1 MCTLRAHI
9 QFSNGTLE
17 LIMSVNGQYAQ
28 NYLQLIICKRIH
40 FSKEIFVDFIFYG
53 ALSVIHSLS
62 HSFGYF
68 FLFILFFF
76 VLFLVIIMHCI
87 RFANSFFFYQHSL
100 HPFFFRIKGNSG
112 GLIYKFFI
120 ALFLW
125 TEYWNLFGFDPIFT
139 LMRIVFKYID
149 ENLNEFLR
157 LHRNNFN
164 RTTRE

>member
-1 MCTLRAHI
+1 MQTHPFFERDFRRFYILRCA
-9 QFSNGTLE
+9 
-17 LIMSVNGQYAQ
+17 
-28 NYLQLIICKRIH
+28 
-40 FSKEIFVDFIFYG
+40 
-53 ALSVIHSLS
+53 
-62 HSFGYF
+62 FGYSF
-68 FLFILFFF
+68 PFPLFRLLLSFYSLFFF

-149 ENLNEFLR
+149 ENLNEFLS